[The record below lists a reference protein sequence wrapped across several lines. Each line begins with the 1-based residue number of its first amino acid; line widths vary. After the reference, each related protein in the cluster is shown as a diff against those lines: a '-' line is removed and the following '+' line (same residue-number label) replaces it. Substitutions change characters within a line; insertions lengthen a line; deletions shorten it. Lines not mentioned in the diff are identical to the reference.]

1 MLLRMRRRAW
11 ETGKQ
16 YSIERMVDAYEACFQ
31 RAIEDT
37 KAFPRT
43 PDPDFP
49 LMESCRSKYPL
60 WLRRLK
66 AKAKSLTTK

>member
-1 MLLRMRRRAW
+1 
-11 ETGKQ
+11 
-16 YSIERMVDAYEACFQ
+16 MVESYEQAFA
-31 RAIEDT
+31 RAIEDART
-37 KAFPRT
+37 NPRT

-66 AKAKSLTTK
+66 ARVRSMV